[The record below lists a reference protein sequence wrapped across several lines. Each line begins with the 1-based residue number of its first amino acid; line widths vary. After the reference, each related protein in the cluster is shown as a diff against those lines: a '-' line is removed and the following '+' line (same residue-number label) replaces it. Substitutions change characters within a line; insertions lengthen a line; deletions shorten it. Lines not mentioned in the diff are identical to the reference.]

1 MKIEITADV
10 VRVLEPQTF
19 ASGSTKVEVH
29 LTWMEQNK
37 DGDTYEQVVAVE
49 CWGSRVDT
57 ALTLNKGDK
66 VKAECY
72 LGGREWRRDEN
83 EKWRAFMSLRC
94 ARIEKIGTADV
105 NASGEVSLKSQIV
118 TKAKQQNTQADDL
131 PF

>member
-1 MKIEITADV
+1 MKIELTADV

-19 ASGSTKVEVH
+19 ASGSSKVEVH

-37 DGDTYEQVVAVE
+37 DGDTYEQVVPIE

-57 ALTLNKGDK
+57 ALSLNKGDK

-72 LGGREWRRDEN
+72 LGGREWRRDET

-94 ARIEKIGTADV
+94 ARIEKVEGGDQPKQ
-105 NASGEVSLKSQIV
+105 SLKEKVMAKASQ
-118 TKAKQQNTQADDL
+118 TNTQADDL

>member
-1 MKIEITADV
+1 MKIEMTADV

-19 ASGSTKVEVH
+19 QSGSTKVEVH

-37 DGDTYEQVVAVE
+37 DGDTYEQVVPVE

-57 ALTLNKGDK
+57 ALSLNQGDK

-72 LGGREWRRDEN
+72 LGGREWRKDEN
-83 EKWRAFMSLRC
+83 SKWRAFMSLRC
-94 ARIEKIGTADV
+94 ARIEKVETAGSD
-105 NASGEVSLKSQIV
+105 EPKQSLKAQV
-118 TKAKQQNTQADDL
+118 MAKAAQTHTEADDL